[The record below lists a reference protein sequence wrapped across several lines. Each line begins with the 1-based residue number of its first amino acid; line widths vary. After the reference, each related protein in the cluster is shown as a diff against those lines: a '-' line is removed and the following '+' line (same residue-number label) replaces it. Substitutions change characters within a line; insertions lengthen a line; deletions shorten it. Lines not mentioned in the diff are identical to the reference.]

1 MTESGV
7 FVDVNCE
14 EHHRVALAVAVWVAT
29 STALQVQGYLSPMDI
44 DMMASASLCK
54 GYEAMHVHALGGC
67 RLACS
72 EDAFQ
77 KHTPA
82 NAGDGVREIGEPR
95 EETSCARV

>member
-54 GYEAMHVHALGGC
+54 GYEAMHVHALLRVPLGMFGRCFSEAYPCKC
-67 RLACS
+67 R
-72 EDAFQ
+72 
-77 KHTPA
+77 
-82 NAGDGVREIGEPR
+82 
-95 EETSCARV
+95 